1 MSGSKV
7 SQGRS
12 STRVRL
18 YAVSASALSVLAAA
32 ACSVGLYAAT
42 GSWLVVSLGVVGVT
56 AGAVFWADV
65 RVRRNIGFTD
75 ELGRAARDLSEGKAL
90 RRVDESRLGALAD
103 VGRSLNSV
111 FETLGSSAHAVL
123 GVVNRVQNL
132 PQRITEAM
140 THIQQSAD
148 AQEETVEE
156 AASLLANI
164 NSSIRSINE
173 RVDNLSRASEE
184 SASSIVEMG
193 SSVEEVARNAASL
206 HESVESASSSVH
218 EMSATI
224 RQVATSTESV
234 QEIAEETASS
244 MTEMDR
250 TAQTVNGQVEQA
262 ELLAQKV
269 SEGSEDGS
277 QAVSATIQD
286 IERIHEATSDAK
298 AGLEKL
304 VARIGEIAQILNVI
318 GDINDETN
326 LLSLNA
332 AIIAAQAGEQGKAF
346 LVVASHVK
354 VLAQRTA
361 ASTKDIENLIE
372 AVQRE
377 SVDAMTA
384 MGGGIETIEQ
394 GVSRSRRAGEALRVI
409 QKLADESRG
418 CVAEIA
424 RASTEQTRTSGV
436 VARAAQE
443 TSNQVQQITAA
454 VSEQSRASED
464 MLKNTEAALDLCRHV
479 YRSTDEQRET
489 GRYITE
495 AISSITEMIR
505 AIQENT
511 AAHRKASESVSNTVT
526 QLLDNAR
533 KGADQIPE
541 LDGMLIEL
549 REAAESI
556 VSELAR
562 FEIAPTDFSR

>member
-1 MSGSKV
+1 MSGWKV
-7 SQGRS
+7 SQRRS

-32 ACSVGLYAAT
+32 GCSVGLYAAT
-42 GSWLVVSLGVVGVT
+42 GSWLLVALGVVGVT
-56 AGAVFWADV
+56 AGAAFWADV

-75 ELGRAARDLSEGKAL
+75 ELSAAARDLSEGKAL
-90 RRVDESRLGALAD
+90 RRVDESRLGALAE

-111 FETLGSSAHAVL
+111 FETLGSAAHTVL
-123 GVVNRVQNL
+123 GVVSRVQNL

-140 THIQQSAD
+140 TEIQRSAD

-173 RVDNLSRASEE
+173 RVDNLSRAAEE
-184 SASSIVEMG
+184 SASSVVEMG
-193 SSVEEVARNAASL
+193 TSVEEVARNAASL

-224 RQVATSTESV
+224 RQVASSTESV
-234 QEIAEETASS
+234 QRIAEETASS
-244 MTEMDR
+244 MAEMDR
-250 TAQTVNGQVEQA
+250 TAQMVNGQVEQA
-262 ELLAQKV
+262 SVLSQKV
-269 SEGSEDGS
+269 SEGAEEGS
-277 QAVSATIQD
+277 RTVSATIED
-286 IERIHEATSDAK
+286 IQRIHVATSDAK
-298 AGLEKL
+298 TGLEKL
-304 VARIGEIAQILNVI
+304 VARIGQIAEILNVI

-346 LVVASHVK
+346 LVVAGHVK
-354 VLAQRTA
+354 LLAQRTA
-361 ASTKDIENLIE
+361 ASTKDIEALIE

-377 SVDAMTA
+377 SVAAMTA
-384 MGGGIETIEQ
+384 MGGGIDAIEQ

-409 QKLADESRG
+409 RELTDESHE
-418 CVAEIA
+418 CVGEIA
-424 RASTEQTRTSGV
+424 RASAEQTRTSGL

-443 TSNQVQQITAA
+443 TSSQVQQITAA
-454 VSEQSRASED
+454 VSEQSRTSED

-489 GRYITE
+489 GHYITQ

-511 AAHRKASESVSNTVT
+511 AAHRTASEAVSETVMH
-526 QLLDNAR
+526 LLDNAR
-533 KGADQIPE
+533 KSGDQIPE
-541 LDGMLIEL
+541 LDRMLIEL
-549 REAAESI
+549 SEATEGI
-556 VSELAR
+556 VGELAR
-562 FEIAPTDFSR
+562 FDMAPTEFSH